1 MMATL
6 IQPPRIAV
14 KWLMLMLLLMSMA
27 WAAAELLRPSRYWA
41 DQIGNPKYAQLMPAQ
56 FGDWIKVE
64 NMSSAVV
71 NPVQAEMLDRI
82 YSETVAVGYMNRA
95 NGRLMMVS
103 LAYGRD
109 QSTDTQLHTPDM
121 CYPSQ
126 GFRVEGHSKHKIDTP
141 WGLLPAIQLQTV
153 MGQRKEPL
161 TYLVRTGDQV
171 TDGSLQRN
179 LARLALA
186 ARGYKM
192 DGLLIRVSEVSR
204 DDDALQ
210 VQEQFLKDW
219 FAAMSDDVRAQF
231 IGRRNDRS

>member
-1 MMATL
+1 MIATL
-6 IQPPRIAV
+6 IQPPRIAG
-14 KWLMLMLLLMSMA
+14 KWLLVMLMLMSMA
-27 WAAAELLRPSRYWA
+27 WGAAELLRPSRYWA
-41 DQIGNPKYAQLMPAQ
+41 DEIGNPKYAHLMPAQ

-82 YSETVAVGYMNRA
+82 YSETVAVGYMNRQ
-95 NGRLMMVS
+95 NGRLLMVS

-126 GFRVEGHSKHKIDTP
+126 GFRVEGRSKHIIDTS
-141 WGLLPAIQLQTV
+141 WGLLPAVQLQTV